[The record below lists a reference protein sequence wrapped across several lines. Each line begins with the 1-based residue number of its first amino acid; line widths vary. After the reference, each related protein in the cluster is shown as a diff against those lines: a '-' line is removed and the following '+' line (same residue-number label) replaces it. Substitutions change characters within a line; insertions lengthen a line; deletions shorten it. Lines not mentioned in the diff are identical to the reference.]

1 MAVHTLRELFTDQL
15 RDAYDAEHRL
25 TRALPKMAKAATSE
39 ELRAAFEDHLKQTEE
54 HVSRLEQV
62 LESMDEPTKRKPCKA
77 IVGLLEEGEELMNED
92 DENVRDAALIAAA
105 QKVEHYE
112 MATYG
117 CLRTWADLLGEDEAS
132 RLLQTTLNEEGAAD
146 HKLSEIAESLNLDAM
161 ENDRIAE
168 SGDGED
174 ETADVPAS
182 RTNGGRANPRP
193 RYR

>member
-15 RDAYDAEHRL
+15 HDVYDAEHRL

-39 ELRAAFEDHLKQTEE
+39 ELRQAFQDHLRQTEV
-54 HVSRLEQV
+54 HVTRLEQV
-62 LESMDEPTKRKPCKA
+62 LESMDEPVNRKPCKA
-77 IVGLLEEGEELMNED
+77 IVGLLEEGEELMNEE

-132 RLLQTTLNEEGAAD
+132 RILQTTLNEEGAAD
-146 HKLSEIAESLNLDAM
+146 HKLSEIAESLNVEAM
-161 ENDRIAE
+161 ENDGIE
-168 SGDGED
+168 DGDQEM
-174 ETADVPAS
+174 AKVPAK
-182 RTNGGRANPRP
+182 RGTGGRSTPKSRNR
-193 RYR
+193 

>member
-1 MAVHTLRELFTDQL
+1 MSAHTLRELFTDQL

-25 TRALPKMAKAATSE
+25 TRALPRMAKAASSE
-39 ELRAAFEDHLKQTEE
+39 ELRTAFEDHLKQTEE

-62 LESMDEPTKRKPCKA
+62 LEAIDEPARRKPCKA

-92 DENVRDAALIAAA
+92 DESVRDAALIAAA

-132 RLLQTTLNEEGAAD
+132 RLLQTTLNEEGATD
-146 HKLSEIAESLNLDAM
+146 HRLSEIAESLNLEAM
-161 ENDRIAE
+161 END
-168 SGDGED
+168 GDEPVGNG
-174 ETADVPAS
+174 ADGMAKVPA
-182 RTNGGRANPRP
+182 RRKARNR
-193 RYR
+193 